1 MMVKHDSTSL
11 TMFRA
16 EATILAT
23 TQLEETR
30 AVWELL
36 TTLVGQM
43 VSLVPI
49 DVTTSVTFLVR
60 VIACSE
66 LITVS

>member
-1 MMVKHDSTSL
+1 MIVKHDSTSL
-11 TMFRA
+11 TMLRA

-36 TTLVGQM
+36 TTLVGQI
-43 VSLVPI
+43 VSLFPI

-60 VIACSE
+60 VITCSE
-66 LITVS
+66 LITVP

>member
-1 MMVKHDSTSL
+1 MIVKHDSTSL
-11 TMFRA
+11 IMFRA

-36 TTLVGQM
+36 VLFGQI
-43 VSLVPI
+43 VSLFPI
-49 DVTTSVTFLVR
+49 DVTTSVSFLVR
-60 VIACSE
+60 VITCSE
-66 LITVS
+66 LITVP

>member
-16 EATILAT
+16 EATILGT

-36 TTLVGQM
+36 TTLVGQI

-49 DVTTSVTFLVR
+49 DVSTRASFLVR
-60 VIACSE
+60 VITGSE